1 MTFPKLPDSIKSVM
15 ESLKFDSI
23 RPDQWFIL
31 ACIAGAGLLIYCIFL
46 GATKR
51 IVFYRNKT
59 DMFLS
64 FIAWVLVFI
73 FAWIAMS
80 PENKELF
87 QRMCIIVAGAT
98 LLLNIFTAW
107 SFNPGYYRL
116 LAIPIGVSKAVL
128 SLLFVVIWIELLF
141 GSTKRRRN
149 QTFQLS
155 AIAGLLGVLIYSLI
169 NGDKVKALR

>member
-1 MTFPKLPDSIKSVM
+1 MKSVM
-15 ESLKFDSI
+15 ELFKCDTI
-23 RPDQWFIL
+23 RPDQWLIL
-31 ACIAGAGLLIYCIFL
+31 AGIAGAGLLIYCIFL
-46 GATKR
+46 GVTKR

-73 FAWIAMS
+73 LAWIAMA

-87 QRMCIIVAGAT
+87 QRLCIVVAGAT
-98 LLLNIFTAW
+98 LLQNIFTAW
-107 SFNPGYYRL
+107 RFNPGYYRL

-128 SLLFVVIWIELLF
+128 SLLFIATWIELLL
-141 GSTKRRRN
+141 GTTKRRRN

-155 AIAGLLGVLIYSLI
+155 AIAGLLGVLIYALI
-169 NGDKVKALR
+169 NEDKVKALRESRIIG